1 MGLTPRRRRNNPC
14 RRAAFFRVAR
24 LSGTSLA
31 VCFFIVV
38 KAAILASSPP
48 STAGTPAAKT
58 HRTGSPGASA
68 TPAPESAVVY
78 DDAYH
83 PPAKDLLLGLDGERK
98 AEAVARFM
106 HGLMLE
112 DSNGAEEPMAE
123 YLKSLALDPA
133 NVELSVS
140 VSQDYLRRGDVPAAI
155 SLLKDTIKAAPKSAE
170 PELALAYVY
179 FTSQNKSDAALKA
192 AAQALELDPNNVLA
206 YVYLRIIYLATD
218 QSAKI
223 PPLLERAAKSD
234 SKDPDFWLQLGKL
247 YIQTYISDDPLKN
260 GGDDLKKTSA
270 IFQKAATVGSD
281 NADAVNK
288 VANFYSITK
297 QYKEA
302 IPLFERVLE
311 LDPSQTAARENLA
324 RCYLAVEEPAKA
336 AVALEELIRIN
347 PADPH
352 AYELLGKIY
361 EDAGDYT
368 KATEDYE
375 QALLV
380 NPSDMQGYENI
391 SLMLLNHKLPDK
403 AVSVLTEARRRF
415 PDRPGFSYLLAVAL
429 ERAKQH
435 QQSLA
440 IFEQTEVEAQSTQ
453 PSLLSGQF
461 YFEFGATAEQAGL
474 YDRAALLMKK
484 SLGLE
489 DDPHAI
495 ANTSNYLGYMWVD
508 HNVNVEEGGDLIKR
522 AVEVEPENGAYLDS
536 LGWYYYRTN
545 QFEQATIQL
554 TKAVQKTEPEDPT
567 VYEHLGD
574 AYGKQGDSPKAISSW
589 QRAIDLDPKGT
600 DVPELNKK
608 IAAAKVSSA
617 APVATPTPKG

>member
-1 MGLTPRRRRNNPC
+1 MGLKPRRRKEISG
-14 RRAAFFRVAR
+14 RRASFFHAARRLGTGWVAY
-24 LSGTSLA
+24 L
-31 VCFFIVV
+31 FI
-38 KAAILASSPP
+38 AAQGSVFASSPP
-48 STAGTPAAKT
+48 PVAGTPGVKGHHA
-58 HRTGSPGASA
+58 GSSGTSS

-112 DSNGAEEPMAE
+112 ESGGADEPTGE

-140 VSQDYLRRGDVPAAI
+140 VAEDYLRKGDVPAAI
-155 SLLKDTIKAAPKSAE
+155 NLLKDTIKAAPKRAE

-179 FTSQNKSDAALKA
+179 FSSQNKSDAALKA
-192 AAQALELDPNNVLA
+192 ATQALELDPNNVLA

-218 QSAKI
+218 QSAKV

-247 YIQTYISDDPLKN
+247 YIQTFITDDPSKN
-260 GGDDLKKTSA
+260 GGDDLRKTSA
-270 IFQKAATVGSD
+270 IFQKAAAVGSD

-302 IPLFERVLE
+302 IPLFERVLD
-311 LDPSQTAARENLA
+311 LDPSQAAARENLA

-336 AVALEELIRIN
+336 AVTLEGLVRIN

-352 AYELLGKIY
+352 AYEILGKIY

-391 SLMLLNHKLPDK
+391 SLMLLNHKQPDK
-403 AVSVLTEARRRF
+403 AVSVLNEARRRF

-440 IFEQTEVEAQSTQ
+440 VFEQTEVEAQSAQ

-484 SLGLE
+484 SLDLE

-508 HNVNVEEGGDLIKR
+508 HNLNVEEGGDLIKR
-522 AVEVEPENGAYLDS
+522 AVEVEPDNGAYLDS

-545 QFEQATIQL
+545 QFEQATTQL

-567 VYEHLGD
+567 VYQHLGD
-574 AYGKQGDSPKAISSW
+574 AYWKQGDSPKAINSW
-589 QRAIDLDPKGT
+589 QRAVDLDPKGT
-600 DVPELNKK
+600 DVQELNKK
-608 IAAAKVSSA
+608 IAAAKAPPA
-617 APVATPTPKG
+617 APVPTPTPKG